1 MKLRNETS
9 EMKSIKWG
17 RNYNVIITKLHSQIN
32 GHVYLLKDMYIY
44 IYLFFIKLNV
54 SVFS

>member
-32 GHVYLLKDMYIY
+32 GHIRSFY
-44 IYLFFIKLNV
+44 
-54 SVFS
+54 